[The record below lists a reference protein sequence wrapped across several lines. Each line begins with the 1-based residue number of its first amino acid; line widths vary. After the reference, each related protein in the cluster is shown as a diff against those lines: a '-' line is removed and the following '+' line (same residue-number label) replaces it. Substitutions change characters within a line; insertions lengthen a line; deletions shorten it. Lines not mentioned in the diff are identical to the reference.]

1 MLLQGAGAR
10 YRAGDYSGAARL
22 LERAI
27 AIKRTPDA
35 LSALGE
41 CYQREAASLNDS
53 IARDFESNS
62 LSDTKSTATTPKA
75 KRVSS
80 RRSSRG
86 GTARGEDNAC
96 EPGDTVGGKGA
107 RALRRH

>member
-62 LSDTKSTATTPKA
+62 LSDTKSTVQRRPLKLNESPAGDRAEAGPPGGRTTHA
-75 KRVSS
+75 SQ
-80 RRSSRG
+80 
-86 GTARGEDNAC
+86 AI
-96 EPGDTVGGKGA
+96 GGKGA